1 MVARIR
7 KPLGSGIP
15 IVYTLRKETPPDNGD
30 GSYHIPTN
38 LTPPW
43 LYVALGVHP
52 CPLGM
57 SAVSGSYSAYKLVWR
72 TLITLRMRCCRSKLS
87 CQLLGSWVCT
97 YPQ

>member
-72 TLITLRMRCCRSKLS
+72 ILITLRDE
-87 CQLLGSWVCT
+87 LLT
-97 YPQ
+97 L